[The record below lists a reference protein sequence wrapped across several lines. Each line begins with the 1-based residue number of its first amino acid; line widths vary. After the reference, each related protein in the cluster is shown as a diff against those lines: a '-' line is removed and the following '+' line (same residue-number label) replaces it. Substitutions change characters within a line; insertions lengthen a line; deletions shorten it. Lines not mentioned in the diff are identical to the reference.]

1 MVGFKIAKSAH
12 QQIDGINGI
21 DDELKAAPHNNTHLS
36 KKSGH
41 LEFACM

>member
-36 KKSGH
+36 KKV
-41 LEFACM
+41 AT